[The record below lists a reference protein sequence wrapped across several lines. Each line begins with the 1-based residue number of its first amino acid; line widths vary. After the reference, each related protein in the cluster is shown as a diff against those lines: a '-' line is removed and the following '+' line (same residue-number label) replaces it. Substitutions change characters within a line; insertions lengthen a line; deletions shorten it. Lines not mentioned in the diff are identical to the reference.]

1 MLQHLPGV
9 EKYDKS
15 DYCEGTQF
23 GSTVKHKHTVL
34 YAVGFYQVAT
44 GIIIII
50 IILTYGHKPFCATG
64 TSRASLNIGSRLLMN
79 LSIPC

>member
-15 DYCEGTQF
+15 DHCEGTQF
-23 GSTVKHKHTVL
+23 GSTVPYNINTP
-34 YAVGFYQVAT
+34 YAVSFYQVAT

-50 IILTYGHKPFCATG
+50 VILTYGHKPFCATG
-64 TSRASLNIGSRLLMN
+64 TSRASLNIGTRLLMN